1 MLSQANQFDLKAK
14 ENKQL
19 ADALVIGIDSINDA
33 IKGKQVDQEI
43 ILGGLDSTTARQ
55 VRALT
60 ISGKSD
66 ELLEQMAQELPPNE
80 AATNTTDTENIS
92 GSSNELATP
101 AVSAITS
108 KNFVPPPKI
117 IKDIFIETEEAVYS
131 EENPIPVNPK
141 IPDGLIYKV
150 QVGAFRK
157 PIPQDLFKG
166 FAPIS
171 AEKVR
176 DDITRYRVGYFTSIM

>member
-1 MLSQANQFDLKAK
+1 M
-14 ENKQL
+14 
-19 ADALVIGIDSINDA
+19 
-33 IKGKQVDQEI
+33 
-43 ILGGLDSTTARQ
+43 
-55 VRALT
+55 
-60 ISGKSD
+60 
-66 ELLEQMAQELPPNE
+66 
-80 AATNTTDTENIS
+80 
-92 GSSNELATP
+92 
-101 AVSAITS
+101 
-108 KNFVPPPKI
+108 PPPKI

-131 EENPIPVNPK
+131 EETPIPVNPK

-176 DDITRYRVGYFTSIM
+176 DDITRYRVGYFTSYNVANESRNKIRRLGYRDAFVVAIMNGEKITIARAKELQAEQPPLTVNNNAPKVEDVAAEIIEDNTLAKATSAREVNGVFYTVQVGAFLNHCQ